1 MSAVALQVAVRL
13 MTLDDL
19 PAVMEIDRLS
29 FSLPWPERSFR
40 FELTGN
46 DASHLLVAEMPVG
59 GEAHI
64 AGFLGYWLL
73 VDEMHISTLAV
84 HPDMR
89 GRGIGEL
96 LLQAGLE
103 RAWIQ
108 GADMSTL
115 EVRPSNR
122 AAIALYSKYGFEL
135 VGRRRKYYQ
144 DNNEDAVLMTLT
156 GLSGWRTSAGGGEE

>member
-59 GEAHI
+59 GEARI

-84 HPDMR
+84 HPEMR

-103 RAWIQ
+103 QAWIQ

>member
-1 MSAVALQVAVRL
+1 MSAVALQVAVRP

-29 FSLPWPERSFR
+29 FSLPWAERSFR

-46 DASHLLVAEMPVG
+46 DASHLLVVEMPVG
-59 GEAHI
+59 GEARI

-84 HPDMR
+84 HPEMR

-122 AAIALYSKYGFEL
+122 AAIALYSKYGFDQ

-144 DNNEDAVLMTLT
+144 DNNEDALLMTLT
-156 GLSGWRTSAGGGEE
+156 GLSGWRTSARGGEE

>member
-1 MSAVALQVAVRL
+1 

-59 GEAHI
+59 GEARI

-84 HPDMR
+84 HPEMR

-103 RAWIQ
+103 QAWIQ

>member
-1 MSAVALQVAVRL
+1 

-29 FSLPWPERSFR
+29 FTLPWPERSFR

-46 DASHLLVAEMPVG
+46 DAAHLLVAVAPW
-59 GEAHI
+59 GEEERI
-64 AGFLGYWLL
+64 VGFLGYWLL

-84 HPDMR
+84 HPELR

-103 RAWIQ
+103 HAWIQ
-108 GADMSTL
+108 GAELSTL
-115 EVRPSNR
+115 EVRPSNQ
-122 AAIALYSKYGFEL
+122 AAIALYRKYGFES

-144 DNNEDAVLMTLT
+144 DNGEDALLMTLT
-156 GLSGWRTSAGGGEE
+156 GLFGWRTSPEGGAA

>member
-1 MSAVALQVAVRL
+1 MSAVALQIAVRP
-13 MTLDDL
+13 MGLDDL

-59 GEAHI
+59 GEARV

-84 HPDMR
+84 HPEMR

-115 EVRPSNR
+115 EVRPSNK
-122 AAIALYSKYGFEL
+122 AAIALYSKYGFDL

-144 DNNEDAVLMTLT
+144 DNNEDALLMTLT

>member
-1 MSAVALQVAVRL
+1 

-29 FSLPWPERSFR
+29 FALPWSERSFR

-46 DASHLLVAEMPVG
+46 DAAHLLVAEMPVG
-59 GEAHI
+59 GEQRI

-84 HPDMR
+84 HPEMR
-89 GRGIGEL
+89 GQGIGEQL
-96 LLQAGLE
+96 LEAGLVQ
-103 RAWIQ
+103 AWLQ
-108 GADMSTL
+108 GAEMSTL
-115 EVRPSNR
+115 EVRPSNK

-135 VGRRRKYYQ
+135 VGRRRAYYQ
-144 DNNEDAVLMTLT
+144 DNNEDALLMTLV
-156 GLSGWRTSAGGGEE
+156 GLSGWRAWAGGGGG